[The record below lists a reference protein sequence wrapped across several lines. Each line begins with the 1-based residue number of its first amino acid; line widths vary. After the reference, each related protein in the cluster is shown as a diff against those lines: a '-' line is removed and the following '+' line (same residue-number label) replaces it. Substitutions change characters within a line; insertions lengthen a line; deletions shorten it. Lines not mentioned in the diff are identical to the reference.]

1 MDLRDGEDFRE
12 EARPIDHVELEDGAL
27 IVFDPAA
34 SEAWIECRS
43 PIDLV
48 GRN

>member
-1 MDLRDGEDFRE
+1 MDLRDGEDSRDE
-12 EARPIDHVELEDGAL
+12 DRPIDHVELEDGTL
-27 IVFDPAA
+27 LVFDPAA

-48 GRN
+48 ARN